1 MFRAYQLLIKKH
13 ELLRTYFQ
21 VDTDTATPMQTV
33 VDINSEKLK
42 IHPFTTIE
50 DALKITDTNRLET
63 FLQDDRKK
71 GMDLSEP
78 PLCRVA
84 LQKITSRQTKGTTF
98 KMVVTMHHLIYDGWS
113 LGLLLDDLCYF
124 YTNPH
129 YVPESKDTL
138 SFYEYILWEQKYHA
152 THKQEYWNREFV
164 QNKLRNDSDV
174 NTYRNTFQL

>member
-1 MFRAYQLLIKKH
+1 MIIQVTLSPDTKRLTYPLNASQRGIYFHTVSNKEKHHVYLEQIIYNINLEPSSDGAYPTLDIDKLFRAYQLLIKKH

-21 VDTDTATPMQTV
+21 VDADTATPMQTV

-42 IHPFTTIE
+42 IHPFTMVE

-84 LQKITSRQTKGTTF
+84 LQKNNVI
-98 KMVVTMHHLIYDGWS
+98 D
-113 LGLLLDDLCYF
+113 
-124 YTNPH
+124 
-129 YVPESKDTL
+129 
-138 SFYEYILWEQKYHA
+138 
-152 THKQEYWNREFV
+152 
-164 QNKLRNDSDV
+164 
-174 NTYRNTFQL
+174 